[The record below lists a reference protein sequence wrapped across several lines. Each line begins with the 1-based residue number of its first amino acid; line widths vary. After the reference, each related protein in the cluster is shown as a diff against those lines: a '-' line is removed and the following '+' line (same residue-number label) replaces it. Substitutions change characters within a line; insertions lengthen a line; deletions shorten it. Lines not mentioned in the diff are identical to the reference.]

1 MIAIYIKG
9 IVSVVK
15 ARRQRRC
22 EMEGEGEE
30 YMNRKQQE
38 SRDIEVSILIIAII
52 ITITMMNSRRVV
64 RPQCVP
70 WLKSV
75 TSLLLR
81 FT

>member
-1 MIAIYIKG
+1 
-9 IVSVVK
+9 
-15 ARRQRRC
+15 
-22 EMEGEGEE
+22 MEGEGEE

-38 SRDIEVSILIIAII
+38 SRDIEVSILIIVRVII